1 MERFTIEGKPAA
13 VKKSEEFIAANDTLI
28 HCLFVLF
35 TPLFPNHSVALLSSA
50 TGMSFDEQS
59 FFKLGGRLI
68 NLTRY
73 FNVREGVRR
82 KDDYLPRRLMERA
95 RTMGLTKD
103 KVVTKEMLDEYYS
116 LRGWTVDQGI
126 PTKDKLT
133 ELGLE
138 EVAEDLAK
146 RGLLST

>member
-1 MERFTIEGKPAA
+1 
-13 VKKSEEFIAANDTLI
+13 
-28 HCLFVLF
+28 
-35 TPLFPNHSVALLSSA
+35 
-50 TGMSFDEQS
+50 
-59 FFKLGGRLI
+59 
-68 NLTRY
+68 
-73 FNVREGVRR
+73 
-82 KDDYLPRRLMERA
+82 MERA